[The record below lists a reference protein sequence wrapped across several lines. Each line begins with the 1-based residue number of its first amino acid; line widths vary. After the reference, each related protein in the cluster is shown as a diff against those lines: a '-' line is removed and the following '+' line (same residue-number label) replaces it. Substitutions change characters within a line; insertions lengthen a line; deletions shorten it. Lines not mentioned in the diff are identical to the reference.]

1 MGQKPGDRCFISQ
14 TCYLTYTCG
23 IEMTVHFLVL
33 QNVRLDLFPLGIG
46 MFTQVFLGSDMFLI
60 CRLCAVR
67 LSGNHVPCSLF
78 LFCFI
83 FLIQV
88 VFEGQMIS
96 THQQDEVIAID
107 DISFSSGCLP
117 ANGKNF
123 SLF

>member
-1 MGQKPGDRCFISQ
+1 
-14 TCYLTYTCG
+14 
-23 IEMTVHFLVL
+23 MTVHFLVL

-46 MFTQVFLGSDMFLI
+46 MVTQVLLGSDMFLI
-60 CRLCAVR
+60 CRLCAIR

-78 LFCFI
+78 LFYFI

-96 THQQDEVIAID
+96 THEQDEVIAID